1 MGWLYLLEKAIPP
14 PLLISI
20 YFSLPPFLIPP
31 QFGLI
36 ILIPPDF
43 MKHSRINFKHSCSSL
58 YSLTYSMQ
66 YLPLLKNS
74 YDLFSF
80 EWISDELLAIIWNNA
95 LEYFSK
101 TSFTSLRAI
110 DYLISYYCCWS
121 IFL

>member
-43 MKHSRINFKHSCSSL
+43 MKHSGSPL
-58 YSLTYSMQ
+58 YSLTYSMH
-66 YLPLLKNS
+66 YLLLLKNS
-74 YDLFSF
+74 YDLFNF
-80 EWISDELLAIIWNNA
+80 EWVSDELLTIIWNNA

-101 TSFTSLRAI
+101 SSFTSLRAI